1 MKEFIVKITMK
12 ILHLAHRH
20 AFSSQ
25 PFFLFRVMPMSVVGH
40 TRDYL
45 IDFI

>member
-1 MKEFIVKITMK
+1 MMKPQR
-12 ILHLAHRH
+12 LAHRH

-25 PFFLFRVMPMSVVGH
+25 PFFLFGVMPMSVVGH

-45 IDFI
+45 INFI